1 MTSQSLTYRI
11 ADEPDPGKLSKL
23 AVNPLWPFL
32 AVMLGG
38 AVFGW
43 VWFALNTVA
52 IGSAT
57 RRREMGLLALGVVGG
72 AAVCLAVLWLYALL
86 PASIGPYVFLAIPV
100 WKLGISYLVHLS
112 QVRSIEV
119 FEFYGGALRNPL
131 PVLLGLWLLRGVL
144 PPVPVFL
151 KIWLF

>member
-1 MTSQSLTYRI
+1 MTSQGLTYRI
-11 ADEPDPGKLSKL
+11 VDEPEPGRLSKL

-43 VWFALNTVA
+43 AWFALNAVA

-57 RRREMGLLALGVVGG
+57 RRREIGLLLIGVVGG
-72 AAVCLAVLWLYALL
+72 AVVCLAVVGLYAQL
-86 PASIGPYVFLAIPV
+86 PPGVAPYAFLVVPI

-112 QVRSIEV
+112 QTRSIEV
-119 FEFYGGALRNPL
+119 FEFQGGTLRNPL